1 MLSPNYLP
9 NIYDDVDVYHDER
22 TKGRDRMTYFFR
34 FKNKISKKCKYF
46 RLQTTSAREF
56 MKKKFWTLF
65 VIDNGDESNIHSND

>member
-22 TKGRDRMTYFFR
+22 RKGRDRMTYFFR

-56 MKKKFWTLF
+56 M
-65 VIDNGDESNIHSND
+65 